1 MKSTIKHSLCAVA
14 ASVALASGAV
24 QAAEPYFTVD
34 ESIQGSGGN
43 VTANRIQGE
52 YSEVANFNL
61 DSTFD
66 VSILFNLNSFVDT
79 GPAIDPG
86 SALGAGDYNL
96 YATFLGGGT
105 FGPQGSGTKFT
116 FTSGSFN
123 LFMDFDADSTFGD
136 ITTQNANALWSVT
149 ENNADGLIASGN
161 ILSGVGILD
170 PVGFGSACTQQNICG
185 SFGTN
190 TDFSLTALGLTYFV
204 DPDPFYDLTFESGTL
219 RNFTVAGRQE
229 ITGDGSI
236 WFGETP
242 EPGTIA
248 LFGLGLLG
256 LSRIN
261 RRKR

>member
-1 MKSTIKHSLCAVA
+1 MKNTFKYSICALA
-14 ASVALASGAV
+14 ASFALAGGSV

-52 YSEVANFNL
+52 YSEVATFNG
-61 DSTFD
+61 DGTFD
-66 VSILFNLNSFVDT
+66 VSILFDLNSFVDS
-79 GPAIDPG
+79 GPAPDPG

-96 YATFLGGGT
+96 YAVFLGDGT
-105 FGPQGSGTKFT
+105 FAPDGTGTKFT
-116 FTSGSFN
+116 FGSGSFS
-123 LFMDFDADSTFGD
+123 LYIDFDNDTTFGA
-136 ITTQNANALWSVT
+136 INLQSSAALWDIT
-149 ENNADGLIASGN
+149 ENNADGLLATGSIITGAGK
-161 ILSGVGILD
+161 LDPAAFGIL
-170 PVGFGSACTQQNICG
+170 CTQQNICG

-190 TDFSLTALGLTYFV
+190 TDFNLTALGLTYFV

-242 EPGTIA
+242 EPGTLA

-256 LSRIN
+256 LSRIR
-261 RRKR
+261 RRK